1 MWNRSHPVACSRGGG
16 RSPET
21 STRGCPSR
29 KQKRNLNRAPRKDHE
44 LTKRAPGDDSCTT
57 GAACGHVSRA
67 NNATTEKEH
76 AITTTTRTGYGRQ
89 RAGIGLTER
98 MKACRTCSTS
108 WGTYGPVAAYPFDG
122 TRDLTPQ
129 TLKPS
134 YSSLPVG
141 GTPLHKVHKSPPAY
155 DTMSR

>member
-1 MWNRSHPVACSRGGG
+1 M
-16 RSPET
+16 
-21 STRGCPSR
+21 
-29 KQKRNLNRAPRKDHE
+29 
-44 LTKRAPGDDSCTT
+44 
-57 GAACGHVSRA
+57 SRA

-76 AITTTTRTGYGRQ
+76 AITTTTTRTGYGRQ

-141 GTPLHKVHKSPPAY
+141 GTPFTKFISPPRHTTRCRGKHLEVKVNTSWTGNEYESSRAPTRRPRA
-155 DTMSR
+155 DTQEPATQEPVARRWDLSAQGRF